1 MVRNKDSDQSEINLS
16 LIDFF
21 RMTTDENKVDAL
33 IEIPNEMCGYH
44 IIELDADAEY
54 KWNV

>member
-1 MVRNKDSDQSEINLS
+1 MVHNKDSVQSEINLS